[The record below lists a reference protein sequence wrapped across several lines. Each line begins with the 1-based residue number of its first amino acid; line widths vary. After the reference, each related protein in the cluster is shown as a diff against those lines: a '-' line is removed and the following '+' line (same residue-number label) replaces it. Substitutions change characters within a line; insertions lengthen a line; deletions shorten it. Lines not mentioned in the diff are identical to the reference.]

1 MAESKKPDEK
11 PEVQEEE
18 YDMAK
23 ELKKVFVP
31 IIFGVIAGL
40 LSFVATGEIRQR
52 DAFGI
57 IILVFMIY
65 IQKFVLPKIG
75 VNLEGKDWVG
85 IAFLTFSS
93 WYISWTMVLNW

>member
-1 MAESKKPDEK
+1 MAEGKRPDEK

-23 ELKKVFVP
+23 ELKKVLVP

-40 LSFVATGEIRQR
+40 LSFAATGEIRQR

-93 WYISWTMVLNW
+93 WYISWTIVLNW